1 MRTPLYNE
9 HVSLG
14 ARIVDFHGWDM
25 PIEYS
30 KIIDEHNAVRKY
42 AGIFDVSH
50 MGDIIISGL
59 DADEFID
66 HVFPTDITSLEPGHC
81 IYTAFLNEDA
91 SIIDDTIIYKINNKK
106 YFFVPN
112 AANIDIIFN
121 WLRKNVSG
129 YDVEV
134 KNVSDDIACI
144 ALQGPMYE
152 QVLNKIGYKAV
163 PSFTFS
169 YEKSKFKNAI
179 TGKEDVIISGTGYTG
194 EKGVEIIC
202 PADEAVEIWK
212 NLIEALKMVNG
223 KPCGLG
229 CRDTLRMEKGMLLS
243 GVDFNNNKTPY
254 ECSISF
260 ILSNKKDFIG
270 KKRLEERKLTDN
282 DVFRG
287 FISEDRSIP
296 RAGFSIIY
304 NGTQAGNI
312 TSGTF
317 SPVLQ
322 KSIALGYIKKDVS
335 KSGNEVM
342 IDIRGKKVKA
352 IVSRPKMVP

>member
-1 MRTPLYNE
+1 MRTPLYDE

-30 KIIDEHNAVRKY
+30 RIIDEHIAVRKS

-59 DADEFID
+59 DAGEFID
-66 HVFPTDITSLEPGHC
+66 HLFPTDVTSLKSGQC
-81 IYTAFLNEDA
+81 IYTAFLNENA
-91 SIIDDTIIYKINNKK
+91 SIIDDTIIYKLNDRK

-121 WLRKNVSG
+121 WLKKNVSG
-129 YDVEV
+129 YDVEI

-144 ALQGPMYE
+144 AIQGPMYE
-152 QVLNKIGYKAV
+152 EVLKGLGYRTVK
-163 PSFTFS
+163 PFTFS
-169 YEKSKFKNAI
+169 FEKSNYKNAI
-179 TGKEDVIISGTGYTG
+179 TGGNDVIISGTGYTG

-212 NLIEALKMVNG
+212 KSLDGLRKVNG

-229 CRDTLRMEKGMLLS
+229 SRDTLRMEKGMLLS
-243 GVDFNNNKTPY
+243 GVDFNNDKTPY

-260 ILSNKKDFIG
+260 IVSNSKEFIG
-270 KKRLEERKLTDN
+270 KKRLEERKSIDN
-282 DVFRG
+282 DIFRG
-287 FISEDRSIP
+287 FISGDRSIP
-296 RAGFSIIY
+296 RSGFAIY
-304 NGTQAGNI
+304 SGDNITGNI

-317 SPVLQ
+317 SPILQ
-322 KSIALGYIKKDVS
+322 KSIALGYIKKDSS
-335 KSGNEVM
+335 KPGTEVL

-352 IVSRPKMVP
+352 MVSRPRMVP

>member
-1 MRTPLYNE
+1 M
-9 HVSLG
+9 
-14 ARIVDFHGWDM
+14 VDFHGWEM

-30 KIIDEHNAVRKY
+30 KIIDEHVAVRNS

-59 DADEFID
+59 DVNDFID
-66 HVFPTDITSLEPGHC
+66 HIFPTDITSMEPGHC
-81 IYTAFLNEDA
+81 IYTAFLNDEA
-91 SIIDDTIIYKINNKK
+91 SIIDDTIIYKINEKK

-121 WLRKNVSG
+121 WLKKNSSG
-129 YDVEV
+129 YDVEI
-134 KNVSDDIACI
+134 KNVSDEIACI

-152 QVLNKIGYKAV
+152 EALKKIGYKTV
-163 PSFTFS
+163 PPFTFS
-169 YEKSKFKNAI
+169 YEKSRFKNAI
-179 TGKEDVIISGTGYTG
+179 TGGNDIIISGTGYTG

-202 PADEAVEIWK
+202 SSDEAVEIWI
-212 NLIEALKMVNG
+212 NLNEALKPING

-243 GVDFNNNKTPY
+243 GVDFNNDKTPY

-260 ILSNKKDFIG
+260 IITNKKDFIG
-270 KKRLEERKLTDN
+270 KKKLEERKLDDN
-282 DVFRG
+282 DIFRG
-287 FISEDRSIP
+287 FISQDRSIP
-296 RAGFSIIY
+296 RSGFAIY
-304 NGTQAGNI
+304 HNDTQVGNI

-322 KSIALGYIKKDVS
+322 KSIALGYIKKDSS
-335 KSGNEVM
+335 KPGNEVF

-352 IVSRPKMVP
+352 TVSRPKIVP